1 LLRCLL
7 EFPLGK
13 QSKKETMISAAKLST
28 KVPAPVMIEISSIIE
43 RFNMT
48 NPLRL
53 AHFLAQAAH
62 ESGNFKF
69 LKENLNYSADS
80 LLKVFP
86 KYFKDKATADKY
98 ARNPEKIAN
107 RVYASRMGNGDEASG
122 DGFKFRGRG
131 YIQLTGK
138 DNYKAFSN
146 FIGEDCV
153 ANPDL
158 VSDKYPLVSASW
170 FFDKNNL
177 WTICDKGATDDV
189 VTAVTKRVNGGVNGN
204 ADRISKFKL
213 FNSMLV

>member
-1 LLRCLL
+1 MKLA
-7 EFPLGK
+7 
-13 QSKKETMISAAKLST
+13 SLST
-28 KVPAPVMIEISSIIE
+28 KVPAPVMLEVQSIVD

-86 KYFKDKATADKY
+86 KYFKDKATADRY

-122 DGFKFRGRG
+122 EGFKFRGRG

-158 VSDKYPLVSASW
+158 VSDKYPLVSAAW

-177 WTICDKGATDDV
+177 WTLCDKGAGDDV
-189 VTAVTKRVNGGVNGN
+189 VTSVTKRVNGGTHGL

-213 FNSMLV
+213 FNGELA

>member
-1 LLRCLL
+1 
-7 EFPLGK
+7 
-13 QSKKETMISAAKLST
+13 MISASKLST
-28 KVPAPVMIEISSIIE
+28 KVPAPVMGEVASIIE
-43 RFNMT
+43 KFNMT

-53 AHFLAQAAH
+53 SHFLAQAAH

-69 LKENLNYSADS
+69 LKENLNYSSDS

-86 KYFKDKATADKY
+86 KYFKDKTTADKY

-158 VSDKYPLVSASW
+158 ITDKYPLVSASW

-177 WTICDKGATDDV
+177 WTICDKGATDEV
-189 VTAVTKRVNGGVNGN
+189 VTAVTKRVNGGVHGLS
-204 ADRISKFKL
+204 DRISKFKL
-213 FNSMLV
+213 FNDSLS

>member
-1 LLRCLL
+1 MINVSKL
-7 EFPLGK
+7 E
-13 QSKKETMISAAKLST
+13 T
-28 KVPAPVMIEISSIIE
+28 KVPIPVMAEVLSIVE

-53 AHFLAQAAH
+53 SHFLAQAAH

-86 KYFKDKATADKY
+86 KYFKDKATADRY
-98 ARNPEKIAN
+98 ARNPEAIAS

-153 ANPDL
+153 AKPDL
-158 VSDKYPLVSASW
+158 VSDKYPLVSAAW

-177 WTICDKGATDDV
+177 WTLCDKGSGDDV
-189 VTAVTKRVNGGVNGN
+189 VIAITKRVNGGQNGIT
-204 ADRISKFKL
+204 DRISKFKL
-213 FNSMLV
+213 FNGELA

>member
-1 LLRCLL
+1 
-7 EFPLGK
+7 
-13 QSKKETMISAAKLST
+13 MISTSKLST
-28 KVPAPVMIEISSIIE
+28 KVPAPVMLEITSIID

-53 AHFLAQAAH
+53 SHFLAQAAH

-98 ARNPEKIAN
+98 ARNPEMIAN

-177 WTICDKGATDDV
+177 WTICDKGATDEV
-189 VTAVTKRVNGGVNGN
+189 VTAVTKRINGGTHGIL
-204 ADRISKFKL
+204 DRISKFKL
-213 FNSMLV
+213 FNSELA

>member
-1 LLRCLL
+1 MKLA
-7 EFPLGK
+7 
-13 QSKKETMISAAKLST
+13 SLST
-28 KVPAPVMIEISSIIE
+28 KVPAPVMLEVQSIVD

-98 ARNPEKIAN
+98 ARKPEMIAN

-122 DGFKFRGRG
+122 EGFKFRGRG

-158 VSDKYPLVSASW
+158 VSDKYPLVSAAW

-177 WTICDKGATDDV
+177 WTLCDKGAGDDV
-189 VTAVTKRVNGGVNGN
+189 VTSVTKRVNGGVNGLT
-204 ADRISKFKL
+204 DRISKFKL
-213 FNSMLV
+213 FNGELA

>member
-1 LLRCLL
+1 MKLA
-7 EFPLGK
+7 
-13 QSKKETMISAAKLST
+13 SLST
-28 KVPAPVMIEISSIIE
+28 KVPAPVMLEVQSIVD

-69 LKENLNYSADS
+69 LKENLNYSSDS

-122 DGFKFRGRG
+122 EGFKFRGRG

-158 VSDKYPLVSASW
+158 VSDKYPLVSAAW

-177 WTICDKGATDDV
+177 WTLCDKGAGDDV
-189 VTAVTKRVNGGVNGN
+189 VTSVTKRVNGGTHGLT
-204 ADRISKFKL
+204 DRISKFKL
-213 FNSMLV
+213 FNGELA

>member
-1 LLRCLL
+1 
-7 EFPLGK
+7 
-13 QSKKETMISAAKLST
+13 M
-28 KVPAPVMIEISSIIE
+28 
-43 RFNMT
+43 
-48 NPLRL
+48 
-53 AHFLAQAAH
+53 
-62 ESGNFKF
+62 
-69 LKENLNYSADS
+69 
-80 LLKVFP
+80 
-86 KYFKDKATADKY
+86 
-98 ARNPEKIAN
+98 IAN

-177 WTICDKGATDDV
+177 WTICDKGATDEV

-204 ADRISKFKL
+204 IDRISKFKL
-213 FNSMLV
+213 FNSMLS